1 MSEKEYLTKEAL
13 AVKFL
18 LFTTE
23 TSMRVLK
30 RGFFDFMNEHNRS
43 ISLDESGIWIGRAK
57 KILQGETSF
66 VNQDTVDIVKK
77 YLNKIVEGKY
87 LLVKR
92 LERGDKI

>member
-23 TSMRVLK
+23 TSMKILK
-30 RGFFDFMNEHNRS
+30 RGFFDFMQEHSRG
-43 ISLDESGIWIGRAK
+43 ISLDEAEIWIGRAK
-57 KILQGETSF
+57 KILQGKTPL
-66 VNQDTVDIVKK
+66 VNQDTFEIIKK

-87 LLVKR
+87 PLAKR
-92 LERGDKI
+92 LERK